1 MRQPAVSTYRMLSFA
16 AAAATALLVACAPEG
31 ELLES
36 VSALSEPPQ
45 LIWSTPAGGATANAP
60 APTT

>member
-1 MRQPAVSTYRMLSFA
+1 MRHSSVSTYRMLSFA

-36 VSALSEPPQ
+36 VTALCVENCAGASPVQPSAKPISP
-45 LIWSTPAGGATANAP
+45 ST
-60 APTT
+60 

>member
-1 MRQPAVSTYRMLSFA
+1 MRHPPVSTYRMLSFA

-36 VSALSEPPQ
+36 VTALCVQDCTGASPVQPSAR
-45 LIWSTPAGGATANAP
+45 PALP
-60 APTT
+60 SS